1 MKVRVARAPRKW
13 RMPMRV
19 HCAITRL
26 FTEIPR
32 NMQSDRGEFAKR
44 DPFIARHCTS
54 IRDGKS
60 HGDRP
65 KTKRCE
71 GRMAVR

>member
-1 MKVRVARAPRKW
+1 MSIFGNRTTYRANTRKVMKVRVAHAPRKW

-44 DPFIARHCTS
+44 DPFIARHCT
-54 IRDGKS
+54 
-60 HGDRP
+60 
-65 KTKRCE
+65 
-71 GRMAVR
+71 